1 MATITGMTAAKMQ
14 QIADASIVSGQVN
27 ELGNL
32 ILTTAGGTGVD
43 AGAVMD
49 PLLPGDASQ
58 YYRGDKTWQGLTKQ
72 AVGLEN
78 VDNTTDALKPASTA
92 QALLN
97 SKAPLGA
104 VAQVIT
110 AVSPAAIGTTRVV
123 VQNIATYAFK
133 AGRKYRIH
141 WAFEYTGSTTG
152 NYGSFDINTA
162 PVADSASSINNLTK
176 IGGSSL
182 QVNDANTGSH
192 GDAYAFFN
200 PTSDVTLQIKAT
212 TYVWTGSGNLVLRA
226 FATNPLVL
234 TIFDEGKQF

>member
-14 QIADASIVSGQVN
+14 QIADASIISGQVN

-49 PLLPGDASQ
+49 PLLPGDETQ

-72 AVGLEN
+72 AVSLGN
-78 VDNTTDALKPASTA
+78 VDNTSDALKPASTA

-104 VAQVIT
+104 VAQAMGTGATGYIGATKSVIH
-110 AVSPAAIGTTRVV
+110 
-123 VQNIATYAFK
+123 NIPTYAFK
-133 AGRKYRIH
+133 AGRKYRFH
-141 WAFEYTGSTTG
+141 WTFEYIGTVPG
-152 NYGSFDINTA
+152 NYAAFDISSC
-162 PVADSASSINNLTK
+162 PVADAANSILNLTK

-182 QVNDANTGSH
+182 QIFDTTTGIH
-192 GDAYAFFN
+192 GDAHAYFN
-200 PTSDVTLQIKAT
+200 PTADTTLQFKAT
-212 TYVWTGSGNLVLRA
+212 VYVWSGSGTVSIRA
-226 FATNPLVL
+226 FANNPMVL
-234 TIFDEGKQF
+234 TVFDEGKQF

>member
-49 PLLPGDASQ
+49 PLLPGDETQ

-72 AVGLEN
+72 AVGLSV
-78 VDNTTDALKPASTA
+78 VDNTSDALKPASTA

-104 VAQVIT
+104 VAQ
-110 AVSPAAIGTTRVV
+110 AIGTGHTAYIGVTRSVILNV
-123 VQNIATYAFK
+123 PSYSFK
-133 AGRKYRIH
+133 SGRKYRLH
-141 WAFEYTGSTTG
+141 WTFEYLGTTPG
-152 NYGSFDINTA
+152 NYASFDISSC
-162 PVADSASSINNLTK
+162 PVADAANSINNLTK
-176 IGGSSL
+176 IGGSSI
-182 QVNDANTGSH
+182 QIFDNAQGSH
-192 GDAYAFFN
+192 GDAYAYFN
-200 PTSDVTLQIKAT
+200 PTVDATLQLKAT
-212 TYVWTGSGNLVLRA
+212 VYIWNGTGTVSVRA
-226 FATNPLVL
+226 FPQNPTMFTL
-234 TIFDEGKQF
+234 FDEGKQF